1 VVCSGKFC
9 LWLCVRGSC
18 PLSPISFSV
27 SDFMLMSLGME
38 DGLGVDYRKGEEHG
52 KGITFEIQIR
62 KISNKYIFK
71 KAIHI
76 PDI

>member
-1 VVCSGKFC
+1 
-9 LWLCVRGSC
+9 
-18 PLSPISFSV
+18 
-27 SDFMLMSLGME
+27 MLMSLGME